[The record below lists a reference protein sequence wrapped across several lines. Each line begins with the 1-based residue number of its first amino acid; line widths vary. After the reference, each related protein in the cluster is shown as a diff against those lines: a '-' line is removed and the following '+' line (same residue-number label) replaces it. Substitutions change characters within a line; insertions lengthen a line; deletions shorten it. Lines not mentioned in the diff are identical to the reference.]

1 MEERGPLPATQ
12 SSAAGLTSGGG
23 NSLKFQVTIQGRLRV
38 VEASTSNGKLK
49 FAIDGRETDA
59 DAVATAPA
67 LYSILL
73 EGRSFEAQVRE
84 SADGVTVTING
95 REFHVNIV
103 DARRWRRRHGAALEA
118 EGRQQ
123 VIASMPGKVVRLLV
137 AAGHSVEAGQ
147 GLVVIEAMKMQ
158 NEVRSPKSGKVE
170 RLLVAEGQAVNG
182 GEVLAIVS

>member
-1 MEERGPLPATQ
+1 
-12 SSAAGLTSGGG
+12 LTSSGG
-23 NSLKFQVTIQGRLRV
+23 NSLKFQVTIQGHLRV

-49 FAIDGRETDA
+49 FAVDGRETDA

-84 SADGVTVTING
+84 SADGGVTVTIDG
-95 REFHVNIV
+95 REFHINIV
-103 DARRWRRRHGAALEA
+103 DTRRWRRRHGAALEA

-123 VIASMPGKVVRLLV
+123 VIASMPGKVVRVLV

-182 GEVLAIVS
+182 GEVLAIVC